1 MNISKVTCIYF
12 SATGLTQKV
21 LDLFLAGLPV
31 PAQKINITPHVTAVS
46 YTFAPDELAVFAAPV
61 YGGVLPKPAAE
72 RFSLIKGNH
81 TPAVCLAVYGN
92 RDYDDAL
99 LEMKNLTEA
108 AGFIP
113 VAFGAASAQHSLMS
127 RVAAGRPDE
136 KDAKDLASFARRAW
150 EKLGDLKELSAQ
162 ATPQVP
168 GRLPYKEFK
177 GVPFKPAVNSACVHC
192 GACAAHC
199 PTGAISKDKPDT
211 TDHALCISCMSCVH
225 ICPSHARSMQPKT
238 ALWLAEKAFLLKYG
252 KRRELEVFI

>member
-46 YTFAPDELAVFAAPV
+46 CTFAPDELAVFAAPV

-92 RDYDDAL
+92 RDYDDA
-99 LEMKNLTEA
+99 
-108 AGFIP
+108 
-113 VAFGAASAQHSLMS
+113 
-127 RVAAGRPDE
+127 
-136 KDAKDLASFARRAW
+136 DAKDLASFARCAW

-199 PTGAISKDKPDT
+199 PTGAISKEKPDT